1 MQRVLHPKQPLVL
14 DPADRGVR
22 GQPQRAMRKNIANMV
37 RPART
42 RRIVASPVARRTQA
56 DADSRCA
63 SNGPDDP
70 DERNR
75 AVPPFGTGKHG
86 TKIGDV
92 YRVASGIFTVG
103 DTQGGSPHI
112 ILATLEER
120 LVGEKVS
127 MTCRIRGGG
136 SHK

>member
-1 MQRVLHPKQPLVL
+1 
-14 DPADRGVR
+14 
-22 GQPQRAMRKNIANMV
+22 MV

-75 AVPPFGTGKHG
+75 AVHPFGTAKPG
-86 TKIGDV
+86 TEIGDF
-92 YRVASGIFTVG
+92 YGVASGIFMMG
-103 DTQGGSPHI
+103 DEHGGVPHI
-112 ILATLEER
+112 MLARRNAVLKVDQIGRASCRER
-120 LVGEKVS
+120 VCQYV
-127 MTCRIRGGG
+127 
-136 SHK
+136 

>member
-1 MQRVLHPKQPLVL
+1 MQRVLHPKEPLVL

-22 GQPQRAMRKNIANMV
+22 GQPQRAVRKNIANMV

-75 AVPPFGTGKHG
+75 AVHPFGTAKPG
-86 TKIGDV
+86 TEIGDF
-92 YRVASGIFTVG
+92 YRS
-103 DTQGGSPHI
+103 
-112 ILATLEER
+112 EEHTSE
-120 LVGEKVS
+120 LQS
-127 MTCRIRGGG
+127 LMRI
-136 SHK
+136 SYAVFCLKKKKTI